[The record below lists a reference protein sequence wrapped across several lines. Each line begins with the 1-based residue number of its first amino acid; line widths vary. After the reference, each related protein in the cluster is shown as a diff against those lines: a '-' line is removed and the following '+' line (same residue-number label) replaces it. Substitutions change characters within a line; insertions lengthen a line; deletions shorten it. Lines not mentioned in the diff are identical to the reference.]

1 MANSKL
7 TLSIEPE
14 FIEMA
19 KNYASANN
27 TSVSKLFKD
36 FIKDIAKKR
45 EVNDPL
51 PGKLRNMEV
60 PEDIKSLTGI
70 LEGKYPACTGYEN
83 MGYEYFKGKYKL

>member
-36 FIKDIAKKR
+36 FIKDVTKKG
-45 EVNDPL
+45 EVDDPL
-51 PGKLRNMEV
+51 LEKLKNMEV

-70 LEGKYPACTGYEN
+70 LKGKYPAGTSYDD
-83 MGYEYFKGKYKL
+83 MRYEYFKDRYGL